1 MTPFGSKSSLLIVR
15 VVRGGSQLGLAL
27 DIHLKLEGVQVVEEV
42 GLVARSF
49 QFFTR
54 FAAVFTE
61 EVGDFASFILDATI
75 QRVSSLS
82 FFAFI
87 STFAYKKFNDFFAIF
102 SDRIMQWS
110 LSKHTLYIHIRPS
123 S

>member
-1 MTPFGSKSSLLIVR
+1 MV
-15 VVRGGSQLGLAL
+15 
-27 DIHLKLEGVQVVEEV
+27 DEV
-42 GLVARSF
+42 GLVASSF

-75 QRVSSLS
+75 QRGFVSFILRIH
-82 FFAFI
+82 I
-87 STFAYKKFNDFFAIF
+87 STFAYKKFNDFFVIF
-102 SDRIMQWS
+102 SGRIMQWS

>member
-1 MTPFGSKSSLLIVR
+1 MR

-27 DIHLKLEGVQVVEEV
+27 DIHLKLEGAQVVDEV
-42 GLVARSF
+42 GLVASSF

-75 QRVSSLS
+75 QRGFVSFILRIH
-82 FFAFI
+82 I
-87 STFAYKKFNDFFAIF
+87 STFGNYKFDNFLGTI
-102 SDRIMQWS
+102 
-110 LSKHTLYIHIRPS
+110 LSRNM
-123 S
+123 